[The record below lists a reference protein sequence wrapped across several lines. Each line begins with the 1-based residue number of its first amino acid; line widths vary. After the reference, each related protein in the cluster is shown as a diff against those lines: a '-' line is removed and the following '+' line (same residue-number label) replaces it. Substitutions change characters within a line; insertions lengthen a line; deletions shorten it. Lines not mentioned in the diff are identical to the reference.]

1 MSNSAKRV
9 FAIASPLVV
18 LLVSVG
24 ILLQSGSV
32 SSEEIAIAGSL
43 VGVLLALGIWSVT
56 RMLRK
61 RAASIRFA
69 RELREHNQESLFL
82 LVEIDARSIRKIR
95 RSSFGLGS
103 VLRPEFLVASFQD
116 GRVDLYRPPQ
126 KEVLTS
132 LAPDPEIAR
141 FSASVMNRGTPIDE
155 PCLRIEFTDGEQVDL
170 VLYDAATGR
179 WPRPDDLEK
188 ITSQA

>member
-32 SSEEIAIAGSL
+32 SSEEIAIAGSI

-61 RAASIRFA
+61 RAASTRFA

-116 GRVDLYRPPQ
+116 GRVDLYRPPS
-126 KEVLTS
+126 KGSPNVT
-132 LAPDPEIAR
+132 
-141 FSASVMNRGTPIDE
+141 
-155 PCLRIEFTDGEQVDL
+155 
-170 VLYDAATGR
+170 
-179 WPRPDDLEK
+179 RPGP
-188 ITSQA
+188 